1 MDPILTALAFL
12 LDPTYWVVMLGVVFL
27 AALTSVIPGTN
38 AFLVMALAFPLILFE
53 IDDPAIGLVALAT
66 ISGVSNT
73 LDSIPAILIGQ
84 PSAATQVTFL
94 EGHQL
99 ARQGKAA
106 HTLGAVYTASAIGG
120 IVGALI
126 LMALI
131 PIARPW
137 VLSFGFAEIGATAV
151 FGIAMVVILCRGAMI
166 KGLVAALVGM
176 LLAIIGDYGRL
187 TVDPFVRMPL
197 IPFILGLFALP
208 ELIDLM
214 ISRQPVANKGAYVSK
229 KEVLQGARFAI
240 SRWKMILRQSAF
252 GVLLGAIPGVGSSV
266 VDWLSYAFGITFTKD
281 KSLFGKG
288 SLEGVLFAE
297 SAQNAKEAGAALP
310 TLSLGVPGAPTW
322 ALVVTA
328 MIPYGIAPGPE
339 MLGINAHITILLVLT
354 LAISNFVIACL
365 GLGMTGYISRLT
377 MIRYPI
383 IGSIVIPLVLLSA
396 FVDTTNWRGIQIV
409 LGVSVMGLVMKK
421 YGWPRPPMILGFIL
435 EPIIEKNFL
444 NSISIYGFQGT
455 FSRSLTIAILVV
467 SIVFGFFLV
476 RNTRGQFL
484 NDSSVKLNTF
494 KNHSLLKRF
503 FSAQILIPVIILLG
517 VGLLLSDHLM
527 NPLRE
532 ELRFTG
538 FPFWISLF
546 AIGLLCIEIAMN
558 IKRKSQRQS
567 SYLMDLGILSTGIE
581 GVREAA
587 FKVLGL
593 FLLFLLVGTT
603 IGLNWA
609 ALAFAFTGPLLLL
622 DGRFR
627 IAWGLLSTL
636 VVAAFMVVILDN
648 LLFVIYP
655 QPFLREYFFQIW

>member
-1 MDPILTALAFL
+1 
-12 LDPTYWVVMLGVVFL
+12 
-27 AALTSVIPGTN
+27 
-38 AFLVMALAFPLILFE
+38 
-53 IDDPAIGLVALAT
+53 
-66 ISGVSNT
+66 
-73 LDSIPAILIGQ
+73 
-84 PSAATQVTFL
+84 
-94 EGHQL
+94 
-99 ARQGKAA
+99 
-106 HTLGAVYTASAIGG
+106 
-120 IVGALI
+120 
-126 LMALI
+126 
-131 PIARPW
+131 
-137 VLSFGFAEIGATAV
+137 
-151 FGIAMVVILCRGAMI
+151 
-166 KGLVAALVGM
+166 
-176 LLAIIGDYGRL
+176 
-187 TVDPFVRMPL
+187 
-197 IPFILGLFALP
+197 
-208 ELIDLM
+208 
-214 ISRQPVANKGAYVSK
+214 
-229 KEVLQGARFAI
+229 
-240 SRWKMILRQSAF
+240 
-252 GVLLGAIPGVGSSV
+252 
-266 VDWLSYAFGITFTKD
+266 
-281 KSLFGKG
+281 
-288 SLEGVLFAE
+288 
-297 SAQNAKEAGAALP
+297 
-310 TLSLGVPGAPTW
+310 
-322 ALVVTA
+322 